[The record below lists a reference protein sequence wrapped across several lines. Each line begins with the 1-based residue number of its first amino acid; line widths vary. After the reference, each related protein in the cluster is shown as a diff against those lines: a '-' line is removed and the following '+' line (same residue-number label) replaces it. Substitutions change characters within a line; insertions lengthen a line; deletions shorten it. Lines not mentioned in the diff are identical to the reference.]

1 MGKGGFSVNSID
13 CEGRVVCCMFYMKF
27 TTHFSAATSLKSS
40 KINIRKFPVNLI
52 IKNLILILRFLQL
65 PLYFPSV
72 HSKSSDKKFLSNKM
86 KLTFNEF
93 VISSEKIEVK
103 RRNSN

>member
-13 CEGRVVCCMFYMKF
+13 CEGRVVCMFYMKF

-40 KINIRKFPVNLI
+40 KINIQKFLVNLI
-52 IKNLILILRFLQL
+52 IKNLFLILRFLQL